1 MKYPLDEKYFITDNT
16 KEVDQDTIFLQTTQ
30 NEKYLDELPKETKI
44 ITPKELKKLWGLEKL
59 KTIGITGTNG
69 KTTTASIIYSML
81 TDLGF
86 ITGLQ
91 GTRGFFLDD
100 QKIDTKSLTTPSIL
114 QTMQHM
120 RETLKK
126 GGEYF
131 VMEVSSHAIAQNRI
145 QDLDFALKIFTNV
158 TQDHLDFHKSIDE
171 YRATKSKFF
180 LDESL
185 KLINKDEAKKIIFN
199 EINTYTYSLDEPSS
213 FKIEAFSLN
222 GGITAA
228 ISHKREIAT
237 FKSNLV
243 GLFNVYN
250 LAAAVA
256 AVKLLTNKPLE
267 EVCEAVEGFGGVS
280 GRMEVISHNPTIIVD
295 FAHTP
300 DGMLKVLESVKDKDI
315 AVVFGAGGNRDK
327 DKRPKMGLAAARYAK
342 KIYITSDNPRDEEP
356 EAIIEEIAK
365 PIAGKDG
372 VKKIVDR
379 KEAITQAI
387 KELDAQNEVLLILG
401 KGDEDY
407 IEIKGEKIP
416 FDDRAIAREILA
428 TL

>member
-1 MKYPLDEKYFITDNT
+1 VKYPLDEKYFITDNT

-185 KLINKDEAKKIIFN
+185 KLINKDEAKKIVFN